1 MIRRPVLVFAPFGG
15 PILPLAPMSHDWL
28 TLDELARHLG
38 RDRRELERLV
48 HRGRIPAHKRG
59 MEWCFHSA
67 EITEWLEQ
75 EMREYSDSQLAAL
88 EQSQGDSGAQAGD
101 FLLTDFLQPEFV
113 GVPLDARTKRS
124 VLESL
129 VEVAAR
135 TWKVWEPAAV
145 LKAVIERESLMST
158 AFDAGVAIPH
168 PRQPLAD
175 SLDESVVAFG
185 RTAGPIAFGAPNN
198 SGTDLFFLVL
208 CRDTRSHLQTL
219 ARIGRLVQNPKF
231 LNDLRASGDPASAYG
246 VIRDADLTVSAS
258 AEPKAGT

>member
-1 MIRRPVLVFAPFGG
+1 
-15 PILPLAPMSHDWL
+15 MSHDWL

-75 EMREYSDSQLAAL
+75 EMREYSDTQLAAV
-88 EQSQGDSGAQAGD
+88 EQSQGETGDAARD
-101 FLLTDFLQPEFV
+101 FLLTDLLRPEFV
-113 GVPLDARTKRS
+113 AVPLDARTKRS
-124 VLESL
+124 VLEAL

-168 PRQPLAD
+168 PRQPLID
-175 SLDESVVAFG
+175 GLDESVVAFG
-185 RTAGPIAFGAPNN
+185 RTSGPIAFGAPNN

-208 CRDTRSHLQTL
+208 CRDARSHLQTL
-219 ARIGRLVQNPKF
+219 ARIGRLVQNSKF
-231 LNDLRASGDPASAYG
+231 LNDLRAAGDAASAYA
-246 VIRDADLTVSAS
+246 VIREADLAVTTT
-258 AEPKAGT
+258 AESKPGP

>member
-1 MIRRPVLVFAPFGG
+1 
-15 PILPLAPMSHDWL
+15 MSHDWL
-28 TLDELARHLG
+28 TLDELSRHLG

-59 MEWCFHSA
+59 LEWCFHSA

-75 EMREYSDSQLAAL
+75 EMREYSDSQLAAV
-88 EQSQGDSGAQAGD
+88 EQSQVESGAPGTD
-101 FLLTDFLQPEFV
+101 FLLTDLLRPEFV
-113 GVPLDARTKRS
+113 EVPLDARTKRS

-145 LKAVIERESLMST
+145 LKAVIEREEMMST

-168 PRQPLAD
+168 PRQPQAD
-175 SLDESVVAFG
+175 SLEESVVAFG
-185 RTAGPIAFGAPNN
+185 RTPGPIAFGAPNN

-219 ARIGRLVQNPKF
+219 ARIGRLVQNSLF
-231 LNDLRASGDPASAYG
+231 LNELRSAGDAASAYV
-246 VIRDADLTVSAS
+246 VIRNADLAVTGPA
-258 AEPKAGT
+258 